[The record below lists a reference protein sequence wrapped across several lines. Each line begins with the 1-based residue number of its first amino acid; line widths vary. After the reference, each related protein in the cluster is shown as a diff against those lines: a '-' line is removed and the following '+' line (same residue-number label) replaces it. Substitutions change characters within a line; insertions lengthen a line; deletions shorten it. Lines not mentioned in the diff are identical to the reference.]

1 MNLPTTYIR
10 RFLAT
15 LLALPTLV
23 LSALLLPAFGTG
35 SAFADQSAA
44 ILLYHRFGEDGYPST
59 NVRLEQL
66 DAQIRE
72 LKEGGYNFLP
82 LGEIVRRLKANE
94 ALPERTVAITVDDA
108 YKSVATNAWPRFKKA
123 GIPMTLFV
131 STEPVDSPG
140 DNYMNWDDVRRLHND
155 GVEIAHHTATHLHMI
170 DAGVEAAMADVRAA
184 SARFETE
191 LGFVPGLFAYPYGE
205 YNTEIKA
212 AIEKEGFTAAFAQVS
227 GAAAAWSDPYSLP
240 RFPVNERYGAMDRF
254 KLIAGTMALPVSDV
268 VPLEPVLTDDRNP
281 PLFGFTVDDSVR
293 GLSALACYPS
303 HLGKPADLLTLEG
316 NRIEVR
322 FKEAFPKGRN
332 RINCTLPAGKG
343 RWYWLG
349 QFFYV
354 PGGVLD

>member
-1 MNLPTTYIR
+1 MRNRATMKLPIKHLHAL
-10 RFLAT
+10 FAA
-15 LLALPTLV
+15 LLALATF
-23 LSALLLPAFGTG
+23 SGGALL
-35 SAFADQSAA
+35 ADQSAA
-44 ILLYHRFGEDGYPST
+44 ILLYHRFGENDYPST

-66 DAQIRE
+66 DAQIKE

-108 YKSVATNAWPRFKKA
+108 YKSVADNAWPRLKRA

-131 STEPVDSPG
+131 STEPVDSPSS
-140 DNYMNWDDVRRLHND
+140 NYMDWDDVRRLHSE

-170 DAGVEAAMADVRAA
+170 EAGLEAAMADVRTA
-184 SARFETE
+184 SARFEAE
-191 LGFVPGLFAYPYGE
+191 LGFVPTLFAYPYGE
-205 YNTEIKA
+205 YNTELKT

-227 GAAAAWSDPYSLP
+227 GAAAAWGDPYSLP
-240 RFPVNERYGAMDRF
+240 RFPVNERYGEMDRF

-268 VPLEPVLTDDRNP
+268 VPLEPVLADDRNP

-303 HLGKPADLLTLEG
+303 HLGKPAELLTLEG

-322 FKEAFPKGRN
+322 FKEPFPKGRN
-332 RINCTLPAGKG
+332 RINCTLPAGQG